1 MNKVEGENFGDRQC
15 LITHGNGGF
24 IRLTVYRK
32 LGVVY
37 LLIIFVF
44 FPPFDSTNKIP
55 STSLANCFHF
65 AQHTDLKCSYTNG
78 PDKVMVLCLLLS
90 M

>member
-1 MNKVEGENFGDRQC
+1 VAMNKGVKDRLVEGENFGSRQC

-32 LGVVY
+32 LGLVY

-44 FPPFDSTNKIP
+44 FPHLTPQIKYLRHL
-55 STSLANCFHF
+55 SLIASISLNTQTLNV
-65 AQHTDLKCSYTNG
+65 AIQMDPTK
-78 PDKVMVLCLLLS
+78 
-90 M
+90 